1 MVNIKNYGK
10 FHNISAEKLKDDTFM
25 FKLKFDG
32 NKVILKESIVS
43 CCEQNDEFASIILN
57 STVVLLNKYPHI
69 KETFKKHI

>member
-1 MVNIKNYGK
+1 
-10 FHNISAEKLKDDTFM
+10 M